1 MVLEDVT
8 KTKDVNRTEFNRTN
22 SAAGIVTNS
31 DLEKL
36 IVQDPLIETAPSLNG
51 VKDLIL
57 PTSTYFGVG
66 LCNGSEHPQLSVGLP
81 IDVLSMILLSEL
93 LGQRKYILI
102 ADTHAKTNGFSDE
115 DVAETA
121 SRQRNIL
128 NKLIDNLGLN
138 NWEVMLASDIDAS
151 PSYTAIFNSFDEHN
165 LYFKREITDMMWFFR
180 EKDVHL
186 KVGWALNGS
195 RNTDEVSF
203 DRKFRDVFGAA
214 MSFIYTVSGK
224 TFNPKKIRASPYFCE
239 SPETRILLDSGEN
252 VQAKLDYALQIFG
265 KEAVN
270 SVNGYKTLL
279 KGIVRLYDRVIEQTE
294 KMPIEQKV
302 QYVLDRCTR

>member
-1 MVLEDVT
+1 MVV
-8 KTKDVNRTEFNRTN
+8 
-22 SAAGIVTNS
+22 AGIVANTE
-31 DLEKL
+31 LERL
-36 IVQDPLIETAPSLNG
+36 IVQYPLIETAPSLNG

-66 LCNGSEHPQLSVGLP
+66 LCNGSEHPQLSIGLP

-121 SRQRNIL
+121 LKQMNIL
-128 NKLIDNLGLN
+128 THLIDNLGLN
-138 NWEVMLASDIDAS
+138 NWEMMLASDIDTS
-151 PSYTAIFNSFDEHN
+151 PSYTAIFNSFEEHN

-203 DRKFRDVFGAA
+203 DRKFKDVFGATI
-214 MSFIYTVSGK
+214 SFIYTISGR

-239 SPETRILLDSGEN
+239 SSETRILLNSDEN
-252 VQAKLDYALQIFG
+252 VQAKIDYALDTFG
-265 KEAVN
+265 EDAVN
-270 SVNGYKTLL
+270 CYKNLL
-279 KGIVRLYDRVIEQTE
+279 KGIVRLYETVVELIG

-302 QYVLDRCTR
+302 QYVLNRCTK

>member
-1 MVLEDVT
+1 MVV
-8 KTKDVNRTEFNRTN
+8 
-22 SAAGIVTNS
+22 GISDKS
-31 DLEKL
+31 DLEKM
-36 IVQDPLIETAPSLNG
+36 IVQEPLIETAPSLNG

-66 LCNGSEHPQLSVGLP
+66 LCNGCEHPQLSVGLP

-93 LGQRKYILI
+93 FWQRKYILI

-121 SRQRNIL
+121 LRQRNIL
-128 NKLIDNLGLN
+128 TKLIDNLGLN
-138 NWEVMLASDIDAS
+138 NWEIMLASDIDAS

-180 EKDVHL
+180 EKNVHL

-203 DRKFRDVFGAA
+203 DRKFRDIFGLRDVSGFRDVSGVSVSFIDSV
-214 MSFIYTVSGK
+214 SFIYTISGR
-224 TFNPKKIRASPYFCE
+224 TFNPKKVRASPYFCE
-239 SPETRILLDSGEN
+239 SPETRILLDCHED
-252 VQAKLDYALQIFG
+252 VQAKIDYAMHTFG
-265 KEAVN
+265 EDAVN
-270 SVNGYKTLL
+270 CYKTLL
-279 KGIVRLYDRVIEQTE
+279 KGIVRLYDKVIEQTE

-302 QYVLDRCTR
+302 QYVVDRCTK

>member
-1 MVLEDVT
+1 MANTELE
-8 KTKDVNRTEFNRTN
+8 R
-22 SAAGIVTNS
+22 
-31 DLEKL
+31 L

-66 LCNGSEHPQLSVGLP
+66 LCNGSEHPQLSIGLP

-121 SRQRNIL
+121 LKQMNIL
-128 NKLIDNLGLN
+128 THLIDNLGLN
-138 NWEVMLASDIDAS
+138 NWEMMLASDIDTS
-151 PSYTAIFNSFDEHN
+151 PSYTAIFNSFEEHN

-203 DRKFRDVFGAA
+203 DRKFKDVFGATI
-214 MSFIYTVSGK
+214 SFIYTISGR

-239 SPETRILLDSGEN
+239 SSETRILLNSDEN
-252 VQAKLDYALQIFG
+252 VQAKIDYALDTFG
-265 KEAVN
+265 EDAVN
-270 SVNGYKTLL
+270 CYKNLL
-279 KGIVRLYDRVIEQTE
+279 KGIVRLYETVVELIG

-302 QYVLDRCTR
+302 QYVLNRCTK